1 MKTWLMLVFLVALL
15 LLVSA
20 FVGMGTWHMAYEE
33 ATFHAALREK
43 KTVEAGKAWCNKF
56 VEKILTQ
63 QIEQLKNLKEAH
75 QQKRKIDIGIVGLST
90 HGSHIVKEAVQDMMR
105 DNLSNYHFNVVTS
118 QQPNGTLMDQIHEL
132 SELLHVQVFIGP
144 EMETDLTHLLA
155 WARRRSYPRHLI
167 VFITPAV
174 ITAPQLNLRGD
185 NKTIVIQMSLP
196 SSANLVA
203 TAYLIRQQ
211 NLGMVLMLVNSAD
224 HEQLNQI
231 QSMKNITG
239 AEVIKIIV
247 EEITPA
253 TKILDYIE
261 TSVVNRSK
269 VGLLVTRNYMFRL
282 LSRIPRDSWIFGVPW
297 FTTVERIL
305 NDPYFVDYNFLSHK
319 NFDLSYALFVG
330 NTVKNEKWHQSVSRQ
345 IIKSGVY
352 SASETEY
359 ISTILGPVFDSA
371 IVASYIGTWLTN
383 KNISVKAFQ
392 RRLSWESSMW
402 AGMSG
407 LLKIDE
413 SLKRDYNSY
422 LSLHLKNNITGQFL
436 HYPSG
441 EWQAL
446 NNLAI

>member
-1 MKTWLMLVFLVALL
+1 
-15 LLVSA
+15 
-20 FVGMGTWHMAYEE
+20 MGTWHMAYEE
-33 ATFHAALREK
+33 ATFHAALREQ
-43 KTVEAGKAWCNKF
+43 KTLEAGKAWCNKF
-56 VEKILTQ
+56 VEKIVKQ
-63 QIEQLKNLKEAH
+63 QIEQLKNVKEAH
-75 QQKRKIDIGIVGLST
+75 QQKRKIDIGIIGLST
-90 HGSHIVKEAVQDMMR
+90 HGSHIVMEAVQGMMQ

-118 QQPNGTLMDQIHEL
+118 QQPNGTLLDQIHEL

-155 WARRRSYPRHLI
+155 WARRRSHPSHLI

-185 NKTIVIQMSLP
+185 DKTILIQMSLP

-203 TAYLIRQQ
+203 TAYLIKQQ
-211 NLGMVLMLVNSAD
+211 NLSMVLMLVNSAD
-224 HEQLNQI
+224 RGQLNQI

-239 AEVIKIIV
+239 AEVIKVTV

-253 TKILDYIE
+253 TKILRYIE
-261 TSVVNRSK
+261 TSVPNRSNI
-269 VGLLVTRNYMFRL
+269 GLLITRNYMFGL
-282 LSRIPRDSWIFGVPW
+282 LSRIPRDSWIFSIPW

-305 NDPYFVDYNFLSHK
+305 NDPYFDEYNFLSHK

-330 NTVKNEKWHQSVSRQ
+330 NTVKNEKWHQNVSSQ

-352 SASETEY
+352 SDSETEY
-359 ISTILGPVFDSA
+359 ISNILEPVFDSS
-371 IVASYIGTWLTN
+371 IVATHIGTWLTN

-446 NNLAI
+446 NDLAI

>member
-1 MKTWLMLVFLVALL
+1 
-15 LLVSA
+15 
-20 FVGMGTWHMAYEE
+20 MGTWHMAYEE
-33 ATFHAALREK
+33 ATFHAALREQ
-43 KTVEAGKAWCNKF
+43 KTLEAGKAWCNKF
-56 VEKILTQ
+56 VEKIVKQ
-63 QIEQLKNLKEAH
+63 QIEQLKNVKEAH
-75 QQKRKIDIGIVGLST
+75 QQKRKIDIGIIGLST
-90 HGSHIVKEAVQDMMR
+90 HGSHIVMEAVQGMMQ

-118 QQPNGTLMDQIHEL
+118 QQPNGTLLDQIHEL

-155 WARRRSYPRHLI
+155 WARRRSHPSHLI

-174 ITAPQLNLRGD
+174 ITAAPQLNLRGD
-185 NKTIVIQMSLP
+185 DKTILIQMSLP

-203 TAYLIRQQ
+203 TAYL
-211 NLGMVLMLVNSAD
+211 
-224 HEQLNQI
+224 
-231 QSMKNITG
+231 
-239 AEVIKIIV
+239 VIKVTV

-253 TKILDYIE
+253 TKILRYIE
-261 TSVVNRSK
+261 TSVPNRSNI
-269 VGLLVTRNYMFRL
+269 GLLITRNYMFGL
-282 LSRIPRDSWIFGVPW
+282 LSRIPRDSWIFSIPW

-305 NDPYFVDYNFLSHK
+305 NDPYFDEYNFLSHK

-330 NTVKNEKWHQSVSRQ
+330 NTVKNEKWHQNVSSQ

-352 SASETEY
+352 SDSETEY
-359 ISTILGPVFDSA
+359 ISNILEPVFDSS
-371 IVASYIGTWLTN
+371 IVATHIGTWLTN

-446 NNLAI
+446 NDLAI